1 MLWLPSLVGLAL
13 FVSEVMSYFETGS
26 LENPY
31 KVCYCVF
38 MVVWITGFN
47 ALWKNLEKA
56 RSYEWDTLNFEEE
69 EDFRQEFKQNKLTEH
84 QSHVNDV
91 TGDLDDYYYD
101 DGTFFPIPTGRARSQ
116 ALSYGVLAVSV
127 LVVIVANIYIWKM
140 VALPMMQPDNV
151 LTGTLV
157 GASLSSLVTIVLDA
171 VMDGVPQLGTEGLID
186 ILVED
191 ANWDTDTRQETPVSP
206 SLPPSPPPP
215 HTHTTHITTPSLSA
229 CLRLRLGGCSLAA
242 KWGSDALGDAD
253 NRHEDALIMNT
264 FYFKIF
270 NKYFALVWV
279 AFLANYIEVVAIAS
293 ATPSP

>member
-116 ALSYGVLAVSV
+116 ALSYAVLAVSV

-191 ANWDTDTRQETPVSP
+191 ANWDTDTRQETSISPPLPLSPLRLPPHNSQP
-206 SLPPSPPPP
+206 SLP
-215 HTHTTHITTPSLSA
+215 A
-229 CLRLRLGGCSLAA
+229 CLRLRLDGCSLVA
-242 KWGSDALGDAD
+242 KWESDAVGDTD
-253 NRHEDALIMNT
+253 DRHEDALIMNT

-293 ATPSP
+293 ATPRP

>member
-116 ALSYGVLAVSV
+116 ALSYAVLAVSV

-191 ANWDTDTRQETPVSP
+191 ANWDTDTRQETSISPPLPLSPLRLPPHNSQP
-206 SLPPSPPPP
+206 SLP
-215 HTHTTHITTPSLSA
+215 A
-229 CLRLRLGGCSLAA
+229 CLRLRLDGCSLVA
-242 KWGSDALGDAD
+242 KWESDAVGDTD
-253 NRHEDALIMNT
+253 DRHEDALIMNT

>member
-191 ANWDTDTRQETPVSP
+191 ANWDTDTRQETSISPPLPLSPLRLPPHNSQP
-206 SLPPSPPPP
+206 SLP
-215 HTHTTHITTPSLSA
+215 A
-229 CLRLRLGGCSLAA
+229 CLRLRLDGCSLVA
-242 KWGSDALGDAD
+242 KWESDAVGDTD
-253 NRHEDALIMNT
+253 DRHEDALIMNT

-293 ATPSP
+293 ATPRP

>member
-140 VALPMMQPDNV
+140 VALPMMQPGNV

-186 ILVED
+186 ILVEN
-191 ANWDTDTRQETPVSP
+191 A
-206 SLPPSPPPP
+206 
-215 HTHTTHITTPSLSA
+215 HITTPSLSA
-229 CLRLRLGGCSLAA
+229 CLRLRLGGCSLVA
-242 KWGSDALGDAD
+242 KWGSDAVGDAD

-293 ATPSP
+293 ATPSL